1 MKNLSLSVQINLL
14 KFMPLKKK
22 KKIIKTKTKSK
33 KNSESGLTKFASL
46 TTSSLSKAITNF
58 KKNQEIKKI
67 KEIKLKKLEEN
78 NQILKEKK
86 ELRIWEDKIQKER
99 PVTFPKP
106 NFLATRARSSAPTSM
121 PTL

>member
-1 MKNLSLSVQINLL
+1 MA
-14 KFMPLKKK
+14 LKKK

-33 KNSESGLTKFASL
+33 RNSETGLTKFASL
-46 TTSSLSKAITNF
+46 TTSSLSKAYSNF

-86 ELRIWEDKIQKER
+86 
-99 PVTFPKP
+99 
-106 NFLATRARSSAPTSM
+106 N
-121 PTL
+121 